1 MNERNRSLNSD
12 PSAMNWSAK
21 LLNLLRK
28 NGRWDLALLLIV
40 SGLTI
45 SVWVFAEVADE
56 VLEGGVQVH
65 EEQFMRSLRS
75 PHDAGVPIGPK
86 WLRQVAQDVTALGG
100 VTVLSLVTLL
110 VLNYLV
116 LQRMVHAAWLVIVAT
131 GGGLFLTLLL
141 KQSFG
146 RERPGV
152 VPHLTEVLT
161 ASFPSGHS
169 MLSSVVYL
177 TLGALLARAVS
188 RRTLKVYFLLTA
200 LFLSFIIGLSRVYLG
215 VHYPSDVLAGWA
227 GGTAWALLCWT
238 VARWL
243 QHRGAVEP
251 SPPEPA
257 AEVVEQQL

>member
-1 MNERNRSLNSD
+1 MTW
-12 PSAMNWSAK
+12 PAK
-21 LLNLLRK
+21 LLNLLRQ
-28 NGRWDLALLLIV
+28 NRRWDLALLLIV
-40 SGLTI
+40 AGMTI

-56 VLEGGVQVH
+56 VLEGGLQVR

-75 PHDAGVPIGPK
+75 TEDAEVPIGPK
-86 WLRQVAQDVTALGG
+86 WLQQVAHDVTALGG
-100 VTVLSLVTLL
+100 IAVLSLVTLL
-110 VLNYLV
+110 VLGYLV
-116 LQRMVHAAWLVIVAT
+116 MQRMVHAAWLVVVAT

-141 KQSFG
+141 KQYFG

-188 RRTLKVYFLLTA
+188 RRALKVYFLVAA
-200 LFLSFIIGLSRVYLG
+200 LFLSFIIGLSRVFLG

-251 SPPEPA
+251 SPAEPA
-257 AEVVEQQL
+257 AETTRELG